1 MCCLFP
7 SRIPVSVVFFLFVCL
22 FFRFIL
28 VTGGILFTET
38 FLKIVK
44 IKQNQAWGGVWHVEF
59 IGHVAAEDSGTTSAP
74 ETEAVKNKYID
85 TWSTAGRY
93 LILYIFN
100 LLNAYLLQPV
110 LKVIFFFF
118 FDATFGDL
126 HLFILNED
134 PTLNSAGQQWTRGWS
149 VLCLHLKIQRTEG
162 NAAVQTKQNAL
173 THFFESLFTKL
184 CVGSL
189 QMSEESGKIWDGIDV
204 CVFIR
209 DLWPLMSR

>member
-1 MCCLFP
+1 MSSLSDTLP
-7 SRIPVSVVFFLFVCL
+7 QRILGQLQLLKLKLWKTNILTLGLQLGDIWYCIFL
-22 FFRFIL
+22 IY
-28 VTGGILFTET
+28 
-38 FLKIVK
+38 
-44 IKQNQAWGGVWHVEF
+44 WM
-59 IGHVAAEDSGTTSAP
+59 
-74 ETEAVKNKYID
+74 
-85 TWSTAGRY
+85 
-93 LILYIFN
+93 LIYYSQFWRSS
-100 LLNAYLLQPV
+100 
-110 LKVIFFFF
+110 FFFF